1 MTYVIMI
8 KKLWNRIFKD
18 TWNIAVCE
26 MGKDLC
32 PANIR
37 WMKHDYSDRWF
48 ADPFFLDE
56 TPNTFVILAEEYLE
70 KYHRGRICKLI
81 VEKSDCRL
89 VQNETLL
96 DLSTHLSFPNIFV
109 REGKTYIFPENS
121 ASGQLVFYCM
131 NELGMVKQSSL
142 EIPLI
147 DPVLFQTDD
156 SGLFLLGTLPEDANG
171 NILHVFTSSRGNAR
185 FEEVQQISF
194 KDNVARR
201 AGSIFEW
208 NGKRISPAQVCN
220 KHYGEGIS
228 FQEIQRDESGLL
240 TLREIQRLK
249 AKRVTKMTGF
259 HTYNLLGDNVVI
271 DGYRYGNEFIHD
283 FYFKLRGLKYM

>member
-1 MTYVIMI
+1 MI
-8 KKLWNRIFKD
+8 KKLWTRIIKG

-26 MGKDLC
+26 VGKDLF

-56 TPNTFVILAEEYLE
+56 TPDTFVILAEEYLE
-70 KYHRGRICKLI
+70 RYHRGRICKLI
-81 VEKSDCRL
+81 VEKLDCRL

-96 DLSTHLSFPNIFV
+96 DLSTHLSFPNLFV
-109 REGKTYIFPENS
+109 GEGKAYVFPENS
-121 ASGQLVFYCM
+121 ASGQLAFYSM
-131 NELGMVKQSSL
+131 NELGLVKQSSL

-156 SGLFLLGTLPEDANG
+156 SGIFLLGTLPEDANG
-171 NILHVFTSSRGNAR
+171 SLLHVFKSSRWNGR

-194 KDNVARR
+194 EDNVARR
-201 AGSIFEW
+201 AGSIFGW
-208 NGKRISPAQVCN
+208 NGKHISPAQVCN

-228 FQEIQRDESGLL
+228 FQEIQCDESGLL

-259 HTYNLLGDNVVI
+259 HTYNVLGNSVVI
-271 DGYRYGNEFIHD
+271 DGYKYGSEIIHD
-283 FYFKLRGLKYM
+283 LYFKLRGLNNM